1 MEREHNICNR
11 ELSRSHT
18 SNLMAEILH
27 QAMIDFVFLEADCIN
42 IYWIARPAACKVNND
57 WDWVC
62 FDVDLFFTEFPLI
75 SAGILIPARCCQL
88 QNICTQLVSA
98 DSSYREV
105 NWSYQLTAEQLTTEL
120 SPRLSTWNQ
129 VKRFL
134 DWQQENQRSAV
145 NKYSKFL
152 QTAFYTNKIW
162 MLKNSFCLKS
172 FSPAPSNFGFE
183 SSWYKFHCYCWM
195 EIRLNG
201 I

>member
-1 MEREHNICNR
+1 
-11 ELSRSHT
+11 
-18 SNLMAEILH
+18 MAETLH
-27 QAMIDFVFLEADCIN
+27 QAMIDFVFLEPNCIN

-88 QNICTQLVSA
+88 QNICTQPWGLG
-98 DSSYREV
+98 YREV
-105 NWSYQLTAEQLTTEL
+105 DSSYQLTAEQLTTEL
-120 SPRLSTWNQ
+120 SPRLSTWNR

-134 DWQQENQRSAV
+134 DWQENQRSAV

-152 QTAFYTNKIW
+152 QTAFYTNKTW
-162 MLKNSFCLKS
+162 MLKNSFYLKS
-172 FSPAPSNFGFE
+172 FYPEPSNFVFE
-183 SSWYKFHCYCWM
+183 SSWHTFHCYSWM